1 MHIYKRKAVTS
12 MKLNMY
18 ERTPKGTDSKF
29 VKISL
34 TVLSVFFTTIFA
46 LMIIV
51 LAIEDLAFGFFVFTI
66 IFLCYFGFIVMAYNW
81 RRAYMEID
89 GDTIYIT
96 DYPFF
101 KERKMVV
108 SVKDIHKIK
117 WRSGGQLPLGYLVFK
132 NQENK
137 TLFKTLD
144 LPEIRAHFAELGFE
158 IT

>member
-1 MHIYKRKAVTS
+1 

-18 ERTPKGTDSKF
+18 ERTPKDKDTTPKWI
-29 VKISL
+29 KISL
-34 TVLSVFFTTIFA
+34 IAIWTLFTAIFA
-46 LMIIV
+46 LMIIM
-51 LAIEDLAFGFFVFTI
+51 LAIEDLVFGFFVFII

-81 RRAYMEID
+81 RRAYMEIE

-101 KERKMVV
+101 KERKKVV

>member
-1 MHIYKRKAVTS
+1 MVKRLRRRPLTAETGVRFPVVVPK
-12 MKLNMY
+12 
-18 ERTPKGTDSKF
+18 ERRQIF
-29 VKISL
+29 
-34 TVLSVFFTTIFA
+34 SVFFLFTLRVDDNPAVI
-46 LMIIV
+46 LKRIIG
-51 LAIEDLAFGFFVFTI
+51 L
-66 IFLCYFGFIVMAYNW
+66 
-81 RRAYMEID
+81 
-89 GDTIYIT
+89 T

-101 KERKMVV
+101 KERKKVV

-117 WRSGGQLPLGYLVFK
+117 WRSGGQLPLAYLVFK

>member
-1 MHIYKRKAVTS
+1 

-18 ERTPKGTDSKF
+18 ERTPKDKDTTPKWI
-29 VKISL
+29 KISL
-34 TVLSVFFTTIFA
+34 IAIWTLFTAIFA
-46 LMIIV
+46 LMIIM
-51 LAIEDLAFGFFVFTI
+51 LAIEDLVFGFFVFII

-81 RRAYMEID
+81 RRAYMEIES
-89 GDTIYIT
+89 DTIYIT
-96 DYPFF
+96 GYPFF
-101 KERKMVV
+101 KERKKVV